1 MKKNYKKYVWRCGTY
16 IRLGSKG
23 CLSKQ
28 IPNDSLQSLSKEIL
42 GVDELTSEIIDE
54 RIEKIIVGDDRLLTF
69 YLKDGSQIDAHWM
82 QKSRSESW
90 TEEMKENARRKT
102 VEIHGKS
109 NNNTIND

>member
-16 IRLGSKG
+16 IRLGSKK

-28 IPNDSLQSLSKEIL
+28 IPNDALKNIAKEIL

-54 RIEKIIVGDDRLLTF
+54 RIEKVIVGDDKLLTF
-69 YLKDGSQIDAHWM
+69 YLKDGNKIDAHWM

-90 TEEMKENARRKT
+90 TEEMKENARRKA
-102 VEIHGKS
+102 VERNGKS
-109 NNNTIND
+109 NSNPIND